1 MGSATVYIYFGILPS
16 GVGVTQPFGQRWC
29 NSAFWAKANTFFK
42 EIFSKNFLDLIP
54 KSWTI
59 NEKISNTK
67 AETKWYFFLQFF
79 FKVFFT
85 ISMHAHIYAL
95 ADASV

>member
-1 MGSATVYIYFGILPS
+1 LGKG
-16 GVGVTQPFGQRWC
+16 GVTQPFGQRLIH
-29 NSAFWAKANTFFK
+29 FFK